1 MTYAHHTLSMTGAT
15 PRTSAGQVARQAGGH
30 LNYLVLGSIIVQG
43 EEPVAGVQV
52 IAGLSSQTW
61 MTRPGLPPVDKARL
75 LHRTGRSESNK
86 NISDIIDSQTGNGV
100 LSGIQSCS
108 KYNG

>member
-1 MTYAHHTLSMTGAT
+1 MANAHHTLAMTGAT
-15 PRTSAGQVARQAGGH
+15 SWTSTGQVTRQAGGH
-30 LNYLVLGSIIVQG
+30 LDHLVFGSIIVQG
-43 EEPVAGVQV
+43 QEPVAGVQV

-75 LHRTGRSESNK
+75 LHRTGGSESNK